1 MSYETILV
9 LNLEGG
15 LSLLVVDQLH
25 FVGQLVFSSTDATK
39 DPILID
45 LDTLMEFFSV
55 VSERI
60 TAE

>member
-1 MSYETILV
+1 MSYETILI

-25 FVGQLVFSSTDATK
+25 SVGQLVFSSTEATK

-45 LDTLMEFFSV
+45 LDTLMELFSV